1 MDKKNGHL
9 TTFEVTI
16 PSSVVESLDFMVREL
31 NEEST
36 EEREINRNSVVSYL
50 IQNYFVDQGYYD
62 KFHGLELLPDLD
74 EEKEKKQ

>member
-62 KFHGLELLPDLD
+62 KFYGLELLPDLD